1 MRYKAFLLRLIG
13 AAILVPVIIPTAA
26 VPATA
31 AAAPTNPLWH
41 EACAAGGHPCWVEQ
55 FALAMPNKVV
65 VAHVRFD
72 HQQGDRTGIIVWAP
86 LGVALA
92 PGVQLTLDGGKPITL
107 PYERCSADGCDAS
120 AVLDQAAVEK
130 FKRGRTLMVRYTIE
144 GNRIANIPIRL
155 DGLTKALDTLPR

>member
-1 MRYKAFLLRLIG
+1 MRHKAFVFRLIC
-13 AAILVPVIIPTAA
+13 AAILLPAVIPAAIIPAA
-26 VPATA
+26 R
-31 AAAPTNPLWH
+31 AAAPPDPLWH
-41 EACAAGGHPCWVEQ
+41 QACAAGGHPCWVEQ

-72 HQQGDRTGIIVWAP
+72 HQQGDQTGIIVWAP

-107 PYERCSADGCDAS
+107 PYERCSAEGCDAS
-120 AVLDQAAVEK
+120 AVLDRAAVEK

-144 GNRIANIPIRL
+144 ANRVANVPIRL
-155 DGLTKALDTLPR
+155 DGLTKALDSLPR